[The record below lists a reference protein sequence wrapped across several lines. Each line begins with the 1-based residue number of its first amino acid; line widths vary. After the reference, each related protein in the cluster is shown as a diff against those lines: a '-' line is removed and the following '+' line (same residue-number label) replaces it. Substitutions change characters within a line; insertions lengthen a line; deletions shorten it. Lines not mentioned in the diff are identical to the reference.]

1 MIAKEGRNVN
11 FRLNPTLWS
20 EITASHPQLKGE
32 LPDIFPMVQKSWVNY
47 FLLPPLLEQYISIT
61 NGNELD
67 AWLKK
72 EKPTNKP
79 CGEIPSPLPTTRN
92 ASNHKW
98 NDVMK

>member
-1 MIAKEGRNVN
+1 M
-11 FRLNPTLWS
+11 F
-20 EITASHPQLKGE
+20 
-32 LPDIFPMVQKSWVNY
+32 QKLWVNDL
-47 FLLPPLLEQYISIT
+47 FLPPLLEQYISIT

-72 EKPTNKP
+72 DKPTNKP

-98 NDVMK
+98 NDAMKQAKRELASITENIWRTTLFFPSSPKN